1 MFLTLPG
8 LLRNASVMDLDGKTE
23 HGVEMSG
30 IVRNCPRQSG
40 ATVSNV
46 KQSYSSRS
54 RASCKEFV
62 GAWLQSAMGESG
74 VLIDWFGMSESNIY
88 SHSSRRHLSLDV
100 PGA

>member
-8 LLRNASVMDLDGKTE
+8 FLRNASVMDLDGKA
-23 HGVEMSG
+23 GNGAEMSG
-30 IVRNCPRQSG
+30 IVRNCPRQSD

-54 RASCKEFV
+54 RASCKEVV
-62 GAWLQSAMGESG
+62 GAWLQSAIGESG
-74 VLIDWFGMSESNIY
+74 VLIDRFSMLESNKY
-88 SHSSRRHLSLDV
+88 SYSSRCHLSLDV